1 MSKNPRVIHKRRET
15 ITALPLYHA
24 GHLQKKNST
33 EQDFKR
39 FYGELRGATLF
50 LYTDDTQDTYTESV
64 DLEKLKSLDFDGTYM
79 NKMPTGFTLKL
90 HTDELQ
96 LKMDNP
102 DAAGEWRVYILTVN
116 KREIPRDLLLLPG
129 QKMKLE
135 DVLAIER
142 RRKSGGERPPLPPRP
157 DFSHEEIPKSYPS
170 KPKDEPDNATPE
182 MPACFFDVTR
192 DEAVKML
199 EENPECG
206 SIILRPSTL
215 ANNYALTLRQLKPGG
230 AVLKNFRVTSTKSG
244 FVIELD
250 VPVTVPSLD
259 HVVDYFLEK
268 TEYRLQPY
276 RISQPYDTC
285 IGVSL
290 PPKSI
295 DITSR
300 APKTVPK
307 AQVAPMKRPDSKG
320 QVHPPQANTEENDYV
335 IPEEDLHKLKK
346 AQMDGEL
353 REVLKHRR
361 EVIYGAGGN
370 KEDEA
375 FQKPTPGKL
384 QLGTAQWDKNS
395 TEA

>member
-1 MSKNPRVIHKRRET
+1 MSKNTRVVHKRREA

-24 GHLQKKNST
+24 GHLQKKSST
-33 EQDFKR
+33 EKDFKK

-50 LYTDDTQDTYTESV
+50 LYTDDTQDTYTDRV
-64 DLEKLKSLDFDGTYM
+64 DLEKLKSLDLDGAYM
-79 NKMPTGFTLKL
+79 NKKPTGFTLKL
-90 HTDELQ
+90 RTDEVQ
-96 LKMDNP
+96 LKMENP

-116 KREIPRDLLLLPG
+116 KREIPRDLPLLPG

-142 RRKSGGERPPLPPRP
+142 KRKPTERPPLPPRP
-157 DFSHEEIPKSYPS
+157 DLSHEEIPKSCPS
-170 KPKDEPDNATPE
+170 KPKDEPDHTNSE

-250 VPVTVPSLD
+250 APVTVPSLN
-259 HVVDYFLEK
+259 HVVNYFLEK

-276 RISQPYDTC
+276 RTSQPYDMV
-285 IGVSL
+285 IGVPSA
-290 PPKSI
+290 PKSTN
-295 DITSR
+295 ITSN
-300 APKTVPK
+300 APKMVPR
-307 AQVAPMKRPDSKG
+307 AQVAPMKRPDSKEKAP
-320 QVHPPQANTEENDYV
+320 PPQTKPEENDYV
-335 IPEEDLHKLKK
+335 IPEEDLQKLKK
-346 AQMDGEL
+346 VQLDGEL
-353 REVLKHRR
+353 RNALKQRR
-361 EVIYGAGGN
+361 EVIYGGSDN
-370 KEDEA
+370 KEDA
-375 FQKPTPGKL
+375 AYQRLTPGQL
-384 QLGTAQWDKNS
+384 QPGTARWDKNS
-395 TEA
+395 SQA